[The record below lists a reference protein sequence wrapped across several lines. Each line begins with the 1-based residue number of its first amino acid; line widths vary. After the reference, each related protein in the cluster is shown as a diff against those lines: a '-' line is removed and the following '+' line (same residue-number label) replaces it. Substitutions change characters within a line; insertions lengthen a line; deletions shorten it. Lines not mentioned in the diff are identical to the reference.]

1 MNVSVIIVNYK
12 SKKYL
17 LSCLQS
23 LDSKLISN
31 RKPEVIV
38 VNNES
43 KPLER
48 EVFKN
53 INLPVKIIN
62 SGQNSGFASAC
73 NQGARKARKE
83 ILFFLN
89 PDAKILD
96 NSLAKAV
103 DFFQKTSDLGVL
115 GAQIIQAET
124 GLPQPW
130 TSGKKTSLPKILLK
144 NTFFKPWNKKTAT
157 ETDWVSG
164 TALLTPRK
172 LFLKL
177 NGFDERF
184 FMYFEDQDYC
194 LKVKKAGKR
203 VLFYPHFSVIHYNG
217 KSWKKEADQKKR
229 YFQSQIKFFQKHMP
243 FQSKILSILQKIF
256 LKH

>member
-1 MNVSVIIVNYK
+1 MNVSIIVVNYK

-23 LDSKLISN
+23 LNSKLTSN
-31 RKPEVIV
+31 QKPEVIV

-43 KPLER
+43 KPLKR
-48 EVFKN
+48 DFFKN
-53 INLPVKIIN
+53 LSFPVKIIN

-89 PDAKILD
+89 PDTEILNNGLSKAAD
-96 NSLAKAV
+96 FLQENSGI
-103 DFFQKTSDLGVL
+103 GVL

-130 TSGKKTSLPKILLK
+130 TSGKKTSLSKILLK
-144 NTFFKPWNKKTAT
+144 NTFFKSWNKKTVT
-157 ETDWVSG
+157 KTDWVSG

-194 LKVKKAGKR
+194 LRVKKAGKK
-203 VLFYPHFSVIHYNG
+203 VFFYPHFSVIHYNG
-217 KSWKKEADQKKR
+217 KSWKKETDQKKG

-243 FQSKILSILQKIF
+243 FQSRILSILQKIF